1 MRDETV
7 ARKYAEALFDL
18 AQRHEGL
25 PAFKESIDMVAEL
38 LGSDPRLR
46 VFLETPR
53 IDAEAKKE
61 TLRKAFGGRVPPM
74 LLNFL
79 LITIDKRRQRLLESI
94 AGEFDALIDEHENR
108 VHVEVT
114 VAKELDEATT
124 SALGAQLSALL
135 GKTAVP
141 RYRIDPAIL
150 GGAVVRAGDT
160 IYDGS
165 LRRRL
170 ETMRRQL
177 MAATLPSSSD

>member
-18 AQRHEGL
+18 AERHEGL
-25 PAFKESIDMVAEL
+25 AVFQQGIDTIAEL
-38 LGSDPRLR
+38 VDSDPKLRL
-46 VFLETPR
+46 FLETPR
-53 IDAEAKKE
+53 IDADDKKKV
-61 TLRKAFGGRVPPM
+61 LRKALAGRVPPM

-79 LITIDKRRQRLLESI
+79 LITIDKRRQRLLGSI
-94 AGEFDALIDEHENR
+94 SDEFGALIDEHENR

-114 VAKELDEATT
+114 IAKELDADTT
-124 SALGAQLSALL
+124 STLGSQLSTML

-141 RYRIDPAIL
+141 RYRVDPSIL
-150 GGAVVRAGDT
+150 GGVVVKAGDT

-165 LRRRL
+165 LRRRM

-177 MAATLPSSSD
+177 MTAALPSSSD